1 MYKIQE
7 SSVHDLETINEL
19 LKSLSQKAHHLSE
32 EQLQSIIDNPNTHLY
47 ILYNEVGAV
56 GMLTLAKYL
65 VPTGVKWWIEDV
77 VVSSTQRGKGLGRA
91 LMQHALNEVKKQG
104 GGAVLLTSRPSREVA
119 NKMYQRMGFERR
131 ETNVYKI
138 LI

>member
-19 LKSLSQKAHHLSE
+19 LKSLSQKVHHLSE

>member
-19 LKSLSQKAHHLSE
+19 LNSLSQKAHHLSE

-65 VPTGVKWWIEDV
+65 VPTGIKWWIEDV

>member
-19 LKSLSQKAHHLSE
+19 LKSLSQKVHHLSE

-91 LMQHALNEVKKQG
+91 LVQHALNEVKKQG